1 MVEKKGREIW
11 KEVRRREEGGVMGKR
26 EEETEDV
33 EVGRREGGREGG
45 WCFAK
50 FICKNVTNNAK
61 IFVYLAEGQNAQKVD
76 IGT

>member
-33 EVGRREGGREGG
+33 EGREGG